1 MKLTLRHKGDDR
13 TWPKYLF
20 WGRMRTSTVALIL
33 VFLTCWW
40 LYDTYRPPE
49 PPAAPETSVVPPGFV
64 PDPDYTWV
72 PRTNVQATT
81 PTTTTATTTPTETP
95 TESTTPTEGPPETT
109 PTAPNATTQRPISTP
124 SPLAPGATP
133 QTTAEN
139 RSGTPATTAAPG
151 PGPSPTPPQS
161 PQ

>member
-20 WGRMRTSTVALIL
+20 WGRMRTSTAALIL

-81 PTTTTATTTPTETP
+81 PTTTTATTTPTE
-95 TESTTPTEGPPETT
+95 STTPTEGPPETT
-109 PTAPNATTQRPISTP
+109 PTAPNATTTGPIPTP

-133 QTTAEN
+133 QTTSEN